1 MFVDMFHPAVGL
13 TAWRG
18 VWMGFRDFQAELK
31 RCGDNVGLGPQFSV
45 PSPSLCTPVYRTE
58 DGTCGPSRSFTSPHS
73 TLRSHA
79 PPPSPGSLHSSCLS
93 PHQGAVWN
101 CCCSC
106 CWLGSYPW
114 VVAVLETVCATPH
127 P

>member
-1 MFVDMFHPAVGL
+1 M
-13 TAWRG
+13 
-18 VWMGFRDFQAELK
+18 
-31 RCGDNVGLGPQFSV
+31 RCGDNVGPGPKFSV
-45 PSPSLCTPVYRTE
+45 QSPSLCTPVYRTE
-58 DGTCGPSRSFTSPHS
+58 DRTHVGQEGPHS

-79 PPPSPGSLHSSCLS
+79 SPPSPGSPSQLFCFS